1 LNDVQLLTEL
11 QVVDSQGWARTAG
24 VKLDFDVNNLKALR
38 NHKDDIVLKRPEQGP
53 DRAAVLDHV
62 DKKTLFVLKPVNEVA
77 ARIAKMKQ
85 RGWQVLF
92 PE

>member
-1 LNDVQLLTEL
+1 M

-38 NHKDDIVLKRPEQGP
+38 NHRDDIVLKRPEQGP
-53 DRAAVLDHV
+53 DKAAVLDHV